1 MNSLKDL
8 FHPRGIAVVGASKD
22 PTKIGHIILKNIVE
36 YGYKG
41 GIYPVNPTVSE
52 VMGLKSYPAV
62 STISDKVDVVVVS
75 VPNVK
80 VLDVIDDAGKA
91 GVKHAVVIAS
101 GFKEVGNI
109 ELENELV
116 RRARRYGMRVL
127 GPNIFGY
134 VYTPERLN
142 ATFGPRDVIPGNVA
156 FITQSGA
163 LGIALMGSTI
173 LEGIGISAIV
183 SVGNKSDID
192 DADLLEFFDEDPN
205 TSVVLIYMEGV
216 SDGKRFV
223 NVASKISMRKPVV
236 VIKSG
241 RTEAGARAAAS
252 HTGSLAGNVL
262 LYETAFKQGG
272 VLSAKSVEE
281 AFDFVKTL
289 SWNPLPH
296 GERVVVIT
304 NGGGA
309 GVQASDTLAD
319 DGIHLEK
326 PPQDFVE
333 EVKKIVPPFASLANP
348 VDLTGMAPEDWYY
361 RSVKLAV
368 QNPEI
373 DAVLILYCHTALT
386 SPVGVAKAVSK
397 AIEEAGVSKPVS
409 VAIIGGMEAYEAIR
423 YLTSIRIPAYPTPER
438 AAHALAAQ
446 LKYRRY
452 REYLMKK
459 EHLINKSS

>member
-1 MNSLKDL
+1 MNQLRDL
-8 FHPRGIAVVGASKD
+8 FNPEGIAVVGASRD
-22 PTKIGHIILKNIVE
+22 PTKIGHLILRNIVE

-41 GIYPVNPTVSE
+41 RVYPVNPTVSE
-52 VMGLKSYPAV
+52 ILGLKSYPAV
-62 STISDKVDVVVVS
+62 STISGKVDVVVVS

-80 VLDVIDDAGKA
+80 VLDVVDDAGKA
-91 GVKHAVVIAS
+91 GAKYAVVIAS
-101 GFKEVGNI
+101 GFKEVGNV

-116 RRARRYGMRVL
+116 RRARKHGMRVL

-134 VYTPERLN
+134 VYTPVRLN

-163 LGIALMGSTI
+163 LGIAMMGSTI

-192 DADLLEFFDEDPN
+192 DADLLEFFDEDPS

-216 SDGKRFV
+216 NDGKRFV
-223 NVASKISMRKPVV
+223 STASKISMRKPVV

-262 LYETAFKQGG
+262 LYETAFKQSG
-272 VLSAKSVEE
+272 VLSVKSVEE

-289 SWNPLPH
+289 SWNPLPS

-319 DGIHLEK
+319 DGIYLEK

-361 RSVKLAV
+361 RSIKLAI
-368 QNPEI
+368 QNSGI
-373 DAVLILYCHTALT
+373 DAVLVLYCHTALT
-386 SPVGVAKAVSK
+386 SPMGVAKAVFK
-397 AIEEAGVSKPVS
+397 AIDEVGTRKPIS
-409 VAIIGGMEAYEAIR
+409 VAIIGGPEAYEAIR
-423 YLTSIRIPAYPTPER
+423 YLTNLKVPAYPTPER

-446 LKYRRY
+446 LRYRKY
-452 REYLMKK
+452 REYLVKK
-459 EHLINKSS
+459 EYLIS

>member
-1 MNSLKDL
+1 VSSLKDL
-8 FHPRGIAVVGASKD
+8 FNPSGIAVVGASKD
-22 PTKIGHIILKNIVE
+22 PTKIGHLVLRNIVE
-36 YGYKG
+36 YGFKG
-41 GIYPVNPTVSE
+41 RVYPVNPTATE
-52 VMGLKSYPAV
+52 ILGLKSYPAV
-62 STISDKVDVVVVS
+62 STISDKVDVIVVS

-91 GVKHAVVIAS
+91 GVKHAVVITS
-101 GFKEVGNI
+101 GFKEIGNV

-116 RRARRYGMRVL
+116 QRARKYGMRVL

-134 VYTPERLN
+134 VYTPVRLN

-173 LEGIGISAIV
+173 QEGIGISAIV
-183 SVGNKSDID
+183 SVGNKADID

-216 SDGKRFV
+216 NNGRRFV
-223 NVASKISMRKPVV
+223 EVASKISMRKPVI

-252 HTGSLAGNVL
+252 HTGSLAGNIL
-262 LYETAFKQGG
+262 IYETAFRQSG
-272 VLSAKSVEE
+272 VLSVKSVEE

-289 SWNPLPH
+289 SWNPVPT
-296 GERVVVIT
+296 GDRVVVIT

-319 DGIHLEK
+319 DGIFLEK

-333 EVKKIVPPFASLANP
+333 ELRKVLPPFASLANP

-361 RSVKLAV
+361 MSVKLAL
-368 QNPEI
+368 QNPQI
-373 DAVLILYCHTALT
+373 DAILVLYCHTALT
-386 SPVGVAKAVSK
+386 SPIGVAKAVAR
-397 AIEEAGVSKPVS
+397 AIEETKISKPIS
-409 VAIIGGMEAYEAIR
+409 VAMIGGPDAYEAMR
-423 YLTSIRIPAYPTPER
+423 YLTTLRIPAYPTPER
-438 AAHALAAQ
+438 AAHALAAL
-446 LKYRRY
+446 LKYRKG
-452 REYLMKK
+452 REYLVKRISKK
-459 EHLINKSS
+459 Q

>member
-1 MNSLKDL
+1 MSSLKDL
-8 FHPRGIAVVGASKD
+8 FSPRGIAVVGASKD
-22 PTKIGHIILKNIVE
+22 PTKIGHLILKNVVE
-36 YGYKG
+36 YGYG
-41 GIYPVNPTVSE
+41 GKIYPVNPAADE
-52 VMGLKSYPAV
+52 VLGLKAYPAV
-62 STISDKVDVVVVS
+62 STISGGVDVVVVS
-75 VPNVK
+75 VPSAK
-80 VLDVIDDAGKA
+80 VLDVVDDAGKA
-91 GVKHAVVIAS
+91 GAKHLVVIAA
-101 GFKEVGNI
+101 GFKEVGNV

-116 RRARRYGMRVL
+116 RRARKHGMRVL

-134 VYTPERLN
+134 VYTPVKLN

-173 LEGIGISAIV
+173 LEGIGISALV
-183 SVGNKSDID
+183 SVGNKADID

-216 SDGKRFV
+216 NDGRRFV
-223 NVASKISMRKPVV
+223 NVASRISMKKPVV

-252 HTGSLAGNVL
+252 HTGSLAGNVA
-262 LYETAFKQGG
+262 LYETAFRQSG
-272 VLSAKSVEE
+272 VLSVKSVEE

-289 SWNPLPH
+289 SWNPLPS

-319 DGIHLEK
+319 DGLYLEK

-348 VDLTGMAPEDWYY
+348 VDLTGMASEDWYY
-361 RSVKLAV
+361 KSVKTALE
-368 QNPEI
+368 NREI
-373 DAVLILYCHTALT
+373 DAVLVLYCHTALT
-386 SPVGVAKAVSK
+386 SPMGVARAIHRAVG
-397 AIEEAGVSKPVS
+397 EAGARKPIS
-409 VAIIGGMEAYEAIR
+409 VAIIGGLEAYEAIR
-423 YLTSIRIPAYPTPER
+423 YLTNLKVPAYPTPER
-438 AAHALAAQ
+438 AAHAIAAQ
-446 LKYRRY
+446 IRYRRY
-452 REYLMKK
+452 REYLLKRI
-459 EHLINKSS
+459 LPGG

>member
-1 MNSLKDL
+1 LNPLHDL
-8 FHPRGIAVVGASKD
+8 FNPEGIAVVGASRE
-22 PTKIGHIILKNIVE
+22 PTKIGHLVLKNLLE
-36 YGYKG
+36 YGYRG
-41 GIYPVNPTVSE
+41 RVYPVNPAAKE
-52 VMGLKSYPAV
+52 ILGLPCYPAV
-62 STISDKVDVVVVS
+62 STISGRVDVVVVS

-91 GVKHAVVIAS
+91 GAKYAVVITS
-101 GFKEVGNI
+101 GFKEVGNV

-134 VYTPERLN
+134 VYAPARIN

-163 LGIALMGSTI
+163 LGIALMGLTI
-173 LEGIGISAIV
+173 LEGIGVSSIV
-183 SVGNKSDID
+183 SIGNKADID

-205 TSVVLIYMEGV
+205 TSVILIYMEGV
-216 SDGKRFV
+216 NDGRRFV
-223 NVASKISMRKPVV
+223 DVASKVSLRKPIV

-252 HTGSLAGNVL
+252 HTGSLAGNVA
-262 LYETAFKQGG
+262 LYEAAFKQSG
-272 VLSAKSVEE
+272 VLSVKSVEE

-289 SWNPLPH
+289 SWNPLPE

-319 DGIHLEK
+319 DGVYLEK
-326 PPQDFVE
+326 PPEDLAAEIKNF
-333 EVKKIVPPFASLANP
+333 VPPFASLANP
-348 VDLTGMAPEDWYY
+348 IDLTGMAPEDWYY
-361 RSVKLAV
+361 RSVKLALT
-368 QNPEI
+368 NP
-373 DAVLILYCHTALT
+373 AVDTILVLYCHTALT
-386 SPVGVAKAVSK
+386 SPMGVAKSVAK
-397 AIEEAGVSKPVS
+397 ALVEVGQRKPIS
-409 VAIIGGMEAYEAIR
+409 VAIIGGAEAYEAIK
-423 YLTSIRIPAYPTPER
+423 YLTNLKIPAYPTPER

-446 LKYRRY
+446 IRYRRY
-452 REYLMKK
+452 RE
-459 EHLINKSS
+459 HLIRRATAA

>member
-1 MNSLKDL
+1 MSNLKDL
-8 FHPRGIAVVGASKD
+8 FNPRGIAVIGASRD

-36 YGYKG
+36 YGYRR
-41 GIYPVNPTVSE
+41 GIYPVNPSVSD
-52 VMGLKSYPAV
+52 VMGLKTYPAV
-62 STISDKVDVVVVS
+62 STISDKVDVVIVS
-75 VPNVK
+75 IPNTKVPEA
-80 VLDVIDDAGKA
+80 IDDAGKA

-101 GFKEVGNI
+101 GFKEIGNVD
-109 ELENELV
+109 LENEVV
-116 RRARRYGMRVL
+116 RRARRHGMRVL

-134 VYTPERLN
+134 VYTPVRLN

-216 SDGKRFV
+216 SDGRRFV
-223 NVASKISMRKPVV
+223 NVASKISMKKPVI

-252 HTGSLAGNVL
+252 HTGSLAGNVA
-262 LYETAFKQGG
+262 LYESAFKQSG
-272 VLSAKSVEE
+272 VISTKSVEE

-289 SWNPLPH
+289 SWNPLPP
-296 GERVVVIT
+296 GDRVVVIT

-319 DGIHLEK
+319 DGIYLEK

-333 EVKKIVPPFASLANP
+333 EVRKILPPFASLANP

-361 RSVKLAV
+361 RSVKSAL
-368 QNPEI
+368 QNSGI
-373 DAVLILYCHTALT
+373 DAVLVLYCHTALT
-386 SPVGVAKAVSK
+386 SPVGVARAV
-397 AIEEAGVSKPVS
+397 AGAVDEVGVRKPIS
-409 VAIIGGMEAYEAIR
+409 VAIIGGLEAYEAIKH
-423 YLTSIRIPAYPTPER
+423 LTNLKIPAYPTPER

-446 LKYRRY
+446 LKYRKY
-452 REYLMKK
+452 REYLIKK
-459 EHLINKSS
+459 EQIAS